1 MSKLMEVFAAY
12 KDLSFTDR
20 IVFYTTLSNNVN
32 VHEDNLQDFLIE
44 TRINDGNT
52 CIYCECSHVVRN
64 GKLKDGV
71 QRFFCRDCKKSFI
84 PSSCSIT
91 SGTRNNLGLWLSI

>member
-44 TRINDGNT
+44 TRINDKMVYSVSFVV
-52 CIYCECSHVVRN
+52 IARSH
-64 GKLKDGV
+64 
-71 QRFFCRDCKKSFI
+71 
-84 PSSCSIT
+84 
-91 SGTRNNLGLWLSI
+91 LSLVPVLSRQALERT

>member
-44 TRINDGNT
+44 TQINDGNT
-52 CIYCECSHVVRN
+52 CIYCESSHVVKTDTN
-64 GKLKDGV
+64 
-71 QRFFCRDCKKSFI
+71 RFR
-84 PSSCSIT
+84 
-91 SGTRNNLGLWLSI
+91 

>member
-12 KDLSFTDR
+12 KALSFTDR

-52 CIYCECSHVVRN
+52 CI
-64 GKLKDGV
+64 L
-71 QRFFCRDCKKSFI
+71 
-84 PSSCSIT
+84 
-91 SGTRNNLGLWLSI
+91 